1 MNGYERITAA
11 LRGERPDRVP
21 VMLHNFMMA
30 AREAGVTMKA
40 FREDPRRMADVFIRA
55 VEIYGYDGVL
65 VDLDTAT
72 LAGALGVP
80 VELPED
86 EPALC
91 HGARLASLAEV
102 DDLEPPD
109 VTRDARVAV
118 WLEAVRLLVGHFGRE
133 VYVRGNCDQA
143 PFSLASMMRGA
154 ADWMMDLMD
163 EGNRERA
170 ERLLDHCAEA
180 GLQFVRLMAATGAHM
195 VSSGDSPAGP
205 DLVSPRIYREFALPW
220 EKRLADEAHRLGLPV
235 RAPHLRPHR
244 PHPRGHAGDGRGRPG
259 AGLQDRRAPRP
270 RPPEGPGRLHR
281 QPRPERRARPRDAR
295 PRRGEDARAARRLRR
310 HAALHPER
318 GLRDPGHD
326 PGGEPARD
334 DPGGADD
341 GLTGAVRTAPVPLS
355 VQPEHVEGAPAGA
368 LRVSCLTSRHWP
380 FYKRSGR
387 PPSKAVLPT
396 ARPDPRS
403 PMRARFLP
411 CRSSCHLLYRAALD
425 PPPSPR
431 SS

>member
-30 AREAGVTMKA
+30 AREAGVTMKS

-55 VEIYGYDGVL
+55 VETYGYDGVL

-109 VTRDARVAV
+109 VAREPRVAV
-118 WLEAVRLLVGHFGRE
+118 WLEAVRLLVRQLGRQ

-163 EGNRERA
+163 EDNRERA

-220 EKRLADEAHRLGLPV
+220 ERRLVDEAHRLGLPY
-235 RAPHLRPHR
+235 ALHIC
-244 PHPRGHAGDGRGRPG
+244 GRTDRILDDMLATG
-259 AGLQDRRAPRP
+259 ADALELD
-270 RPPEGPGRLHR
+270 HKT
-281 QPRPERRARPRDAR
+281 DAR
-295 PRRGEDARAARRLRR
+295 LAHDRMKDRAVFIGNLDPSGVLALGTPELVEARTRALLSIFADTPRFIVNAGCAIPATTPGENLRAMMR
-310 HAALHPER
+310 
-318 GLRDPGHD
+318 
-326 PGGEPARD
+326 
-334 DPGGADD
+334 
-341 GLTGAVRTAPVPLS
+341 AVRTT
-355 VQPEHVEGAPAGA
+355 G
-368 LRVSCLTSRHWP
+368 
-380 FYKRSGR
+380 
-387 PPSKAVLPT
+387 
-396 ARPDPRS
+396 
-403 PMRARFLP
+403 
-411 CRSSCHLLYRAALD
+411 
-425 PPPSPR
+425 
-431 SS
+431 

>member
-40 FREDPRRMADVFIRA
+40 YREDPRGMADVFIQA
-55 VEIYGYDGVL
+55 VETYGYDGVL
-65 VDLDTAT
+65 VDVDTAT

-109 VTRDARVAV
+109 VAREPRVAV
-118 WLEAVRLLVGHFGRE
+118 WLEAVRLLVRHFGQE

-163 EGNRERA
+163 EDNRERA

-205 DLVSPRIYREFALPW
+205 DLVSPRIYRAV
-220 EKRLADEAHRLGLPV
+220 RAAVGEAARRRGPPARPPV

-244 PHPRGHAGDGRGRPG
+244 PHPRRHAGDRRGRAG
-259 AGLQDRRAPRP
+259 ARLQDRRAARP
-270 RPPEGPGRLHR
+270 RPDEGPGRLHR
-281 QPRPERRARPRDAR
+281 QHRPERRAGSRDA
-295 PRRGEDARAARRLRR
+295 G
-310 HAALHPER
+310 
-318 GLRDPGHD
+318 
-326 PGGEPARD
+326 
-334 DPGGADD
+334 
-341 GLTGAVRTAPVPLS
+341 
-355 VQPEHVEGAPAGA
+355 
-368 LRVSCLTSRHWP
+368 
-380 FYKRSGR
+380 
-387 PPSKAVLPT
+387 
-396 ARPDPRS
+396 
-403 PMRARFLP
+403 
-411 CRSSCHLLYRAALD
+411 RSSRRRRASC
-425 PPPSPR
+425 SPCSR
-431 SS
+431 TRRASS